1 MAATTR
7 TSVFCTL
14 AEPTRRNSPDC
25 STRNR
30 RTCVDKG
37 SSPTSSRNIV
47 PPSASSKYPLRASVA
62 PVKAPFSCPKSSESI
77 VPSGMAPQFT
87 AIYLACLRAEY
98 ACIICGKN
106 SFPTPL
112 SPTTSTDRSVGAT
125 RRATLKAR
133 FSSSELPIIPK
144 RCFTDVM
151 SIFSAILRSLQLFVA
166 AIRSAPRYTPDRDLS
181 HPRSLHRSSRSPYE
195 RPAHRNSSR
204 SRGPRWPMPP
214 PQWR

>member
-1 MAATTR
+1 MVLHGHVAGELRNRERVYPPDGHATPGQLWGHRVETVVQVLTE
-7 TSVFCTL
+7 TSRLDRLEQVVVRGGNQHAHRSSAPWPNL
-14 AEPTRRNSPDC
+14 RAGISRLQHAQQDAPV
-25 STRNR
+25 STRAAR
-30 RTCVDKG
+30 Q
-37 SSPTSSRNIV
+37 TSSRNIV

-144 RCFTDVM
+144 RCFNRM
-151 SIFSAILRSLQLFVA
+151 LCQYSQPS
-166 AIRSAPRYTPDRDLS
+166 
-181 HPRSLHRSSRSPYE
+181 
-195 RPAHRNSSR
+195 
-204 SRGPRWPMPP
+204 
-214 PQWR
+214 